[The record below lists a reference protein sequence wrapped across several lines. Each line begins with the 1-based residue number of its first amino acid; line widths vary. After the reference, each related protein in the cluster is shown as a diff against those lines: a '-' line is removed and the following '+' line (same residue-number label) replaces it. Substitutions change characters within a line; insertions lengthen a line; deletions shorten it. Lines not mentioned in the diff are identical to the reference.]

1 MMEEENKEEQID
13 LRDYLRVVL
22 KRRWT
27 IFTFFF
33 IVVLTVAFHTFSA
46 VPIYQASSRIIIE
59 KENPNLVSVQ
69 EVMVVDASESDYY
82 QTQYKIIE
90 SRTVAREVIR
100 RLDLN
105 NSPEF
110 FPPPKDDLI
119 SEIKRWLQETVGNW
133 ISWIKNLIKVEEKES
148 PQRSFRGVG
157 TKSSFSDSLYD
168 EIDTSPD
175 SRLVSSFLNR
185 ARVSPI
191 RNSRLVDVSIEASD
205 PVLAARMANELVRT
219 YIDQNLE
226 TKLSAAKDAVKWL
239 NDRIDEERKKVEEAE
254 TAFLTY
260 KREHQVIT
268 DFSENTESINA
279 QKLANL
285 NSRIV
290 DAESVRVVAE
300 TRYKQA
306 ADLKNS
312 PEMLDS
318 IPDVLRNRLIQQ
330 IKKMEVDLYKDMSEL
345 SKKYGKNH
353 PKMVALRS
361 ELADLNKRKNKEI
374 KRIVNSLRNEY
385 KLTLAKEESLKN
397 AFSKQKADS
406 LKDKKVA
413 IEFRVLERQVESS
426 RHLYELLI
434 KRMKETTLTEEF
446 TTGNIRVIDRAE
458 VPLHPIKP
466 NKKLNIIL
474 AVIVGLTI
482 GIALAFFLEY
492 LDNTIKLPDEIRSY
506 LKIPFLG
513 VIPAFAAS
521 ESQDGIPGELIT
533 IHSQKSSASE
543 AYRGIRTGILFSSA
557 EHTPQVILVSSAGP
571 EEGKTLSASNLAV
584 TMAQSGSRVV
594 LIDCDMRRPKIHN
607 MFKVRRDNG
616 ISNILVRA
624 DDHKAAILTTP
635 VKNLHV
641 IPSGPIPPNP
651 SEILSSK
658 RMAELLDTL
667 RNEYSQII
675 IDSPPLTAVTDSVVM
690 APMTDGVIIVI
701 RAGDTP
707 KQVVKNGLTQ
717 LKSVNANILGAVLNG
732 VNTGRDSYY
741 DYQYYYYYYGDDGNL
756 KKSRDKSK

>member
-1 MMEEENKEEQID
+1 MIEEENKEEQID

-46 VPIYQASSRIIIE
+46 TPIYQASSRIIIE
-59 KENPNLVSVQ
+59 KENPKLVSIQ

-90 SRTVAREVIR
+90 SRAVAREVVR
-100 RLDLN
+100 RLDLY

-110 FPPPKDDLI
+110 FPPPKNDLI
-119 SEIKRWLQETVGNW
+119 SEIKRWFQETIGFW
-133 ISWIKNLIKVEEKES
+133 ISWIQDLIKVETEAPDKGTE
-148 PQRSFRGVG
+148 RGVG
-157 TKSSFSDSLYD
+157 EGSSLSESVNV
-168 EIDTSPD
+168 EIDTMPD
-175 SRLVSSFLNR
+175 SRLVSSFLS
-185 ARVSPI
+185 RVGISPI
-191 RNSRLVDVSIEASD
+191 RNSRLVDVSVEGSD

-260 KREHQVIT
+260 KKKHQVVT

-285 NSRIV
+285 NARVV

-318 IPDVLRNRLIQQ
+318 IPDVLKNRLVQQ
-330 IKKMEVDLYKDMSEL
+330 IKKMEVDLYNRMSEL
-345 SKKYGKNH
+345 SKKYGKKH
-353 PKMVALRS
+353 PKMVALKS
-361 ELADLNKRKNKEI
+361 ELSDLNERKNKEI
-374 KRIVNSLRNEY
+374 RRIVNSLRNEY
-385 KLTLAKEESLKN
+385 KLTLAKEESLKK

-406 LKDKKVA
+406 LIDKKVA
-413 IEFRVLERQVESS
+413 IEFRVLQRQVESS
-426 RHLYELLI
+426 RHIYELLI
-434 KRMKETTLTEEF
+434 KRVKETTLTEEIR
-446 TTGNIRVIDRAE
+446 TGNIRVIDRAE
-458 VPLHPIKP
+458 VPLFPVKP

-482 GIALAFFLEY
+482 GIALSFFLEY

-506 LKIPFLG
+506 LKIPYLG
-513 VIPAFAAS
+513 VIPTFAAS

-533 IHSQKSSASE
+533 VHSPKSSASE
-543 AYRGIRTGILFSSA
+543 AYKGIRTGVLFSSA

-571 EEGKTLSASNLAV
+571 DEGKTISASNLAV
-584 TMAQSGSRVV
+584 TMAQAGSRV
-594 LIDCDMRRPKIHN
+594 LLLDCDMRRPKIHN
-607 MFKVRRDNG
+607 IFKVRRDNG
-616 ISNILVRA
+616 VSNILVKA
-624 DDHKAAILTTP
+624 DDHRDTISTTP
-635 VKNLHV
+635 VTNLHV
-641 IPSGPIPPNP
+641 MPSGHIPPNP

-658 RMAELLDTL
+658 RMAELLGTL

-675 IDSPPLTAVTDSVVM
+675 IDSPPLTAVTDSIVM

-707 KQVVKNGLTQ
+707 KQVVKNGLAQ
-717 LKSVNANILGAVLNG
+717 LKSVNAHVLGAVLNA

-741 DYQYYYYYYGDDGNL
+741 DYQYYYYYYGDDGNQ
-756 KKSRDKSK
+756 KKSKE